1 MLILL
6 TQVLFYLQLKQAA
19 LSRYHVVKQQIKDE
33 TTSAPASFPAVLGDI
48 RCDVTCKACRK
59 TCQRLSPSGNSDSA
73 NWPGYKAAS
82 ALNVHN
88 EYILFCAT
96 IIIMT
101 TSKQGI

>member
-6 TQVLFYLQLKQAA
+6 TQVLFYLQVKQAA

-59 TCQRLSPSGNSDSA
+59 NLPKTIALGSNPLLVTLITRTGLGIRL
-73 NWPGYKAAS
+73 
-82 ALNVHN
+82 LLRLM
-88 EYILFCAT
+88 YIMNISFFAPQ
-96 IIIMT
+96 
-101 TSKQGI
+101 S